1 MYKEIVEIL
10 KCPCCGTDF
19 ELITEKEEKEEIIE
33 GRLICAKKHAYRIF
47 AGVIDF
53 GSEEQKDS
61 NNWSELYQ
69 EVTYEELD
77 TAIDDRKSE
86 NQKQIERLFLDGITN
101 KTSKLEKGFLLDIAS
116 GRGMLLRKLLETTN
130 EQVHIIASD
139 LSFKVL
145 MYDRMKFAQINPKI
159 KVSYIAC
166 DATNLAFKNNSID
179 MVCSFVGYLNMGNL
193 MEKGIIEAARVLKP
207 TCSLINSVMYMKEDS
222 EGYKE
227 LKKIFEE
234 NDMLSMAQYILR
246 NRLFEIHK
254 KSFKEVSDQITY
266 EGIGEAFEGD
276 LLPYAGEWF
285 ADAVITAEK

>member
-1 MYKEIVEIL
+1 MYKEIIEIL

-19 ELITEKEEKEEIIE
+19 ELITEKEEKGEIIE
-33 GRLICAKKHAYRIF
+33 GQLVCAQKHTYKIF

-53 GSEEQKDS
+53 GSVEQKDS

-77 TAIDDRKSE
+77 NAIDDRKSE
-86 NQKQIERLFLDGITN
+86 NQKQIERLFLDGITS

-139 LSFKVL
+139 LSFQVL
-145 MYDRMKFAQINPKI
+145 MYDRMKLAQINPNI

-179 MVCSFVGYLNMGNL
+179 MVCTFVGYLNMGNL

-207 TCSLINSVMYMKEDS
+207 ACPLINSVVYMKQDS

-234 NDMLSMAQYILR
+234 NDMACMAHYILR
-246 NRLFEIHK
+246 ERLFEIHQKNFK
-254 KSFKEVSDQITY
+254 KVSDRITY